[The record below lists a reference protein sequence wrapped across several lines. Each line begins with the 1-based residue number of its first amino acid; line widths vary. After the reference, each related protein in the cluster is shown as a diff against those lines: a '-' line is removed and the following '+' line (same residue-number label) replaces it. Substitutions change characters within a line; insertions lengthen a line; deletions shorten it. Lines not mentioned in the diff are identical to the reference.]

1 MGKPPR
7 YAASSPLM
15 SPPKYSSLRDK
26 WTWCAD
32 WLAVAVAI
40 ALPWS
45 TTGSLVLILLWWL
58 ARFAMGDHG
67 AVFHEAGTLAGGLPP
82 ALCALGAVGIL
93 WASVPWGECVNG
105 LSGFY
110 KLLAVPALLA
120 QFRRSERGTLVLV
133 GFAASCTVLMVASWG
148 LALLPGL
155 TWRGRDTNVPG
166 ILVRDYI
173 AQGQAF
179 TLCAFGICEV
189 AMRSW
194 CRGRLWLAFALL
206 LLSLA
211 FLANLL
217 YVTTS
222 RTAMVTIPI
231 LLVLFAGLRFGWRTT
246 VAPMLALTV
255 VSAVLIWQTSP
266 TLRQRLTET
275 FDQIRDYEPSGT
287 RTSAGER
294 LEYWRKSIMFIANAP
309 VLGHGT
315 GSIRE
320 QFRRAVVGD
329 TGPAALVAANPHN
342 QVFAVAIQLGLVGAA
357 LLLAMWGAHLLLFRG
372 SGTWA
377 TIGLIVVV
385 QNIIGSLFNS
395 HLFDFTQGWIY
406 VWGVGVLGGLW
417 LRDSHSARIAKS
429 VNAGTAWK
437 SNDTI
442 S

>member
-1 MGKPPR
+1 
-7 YAASSPLM
+7 M
-15 SPPKYSSLRDK
+15 SPPRYSSLRDK

-45 TTGSLVLILLWWL
+45 TTGSLVLILLWWV

-67 AVFHEAGTLAGGLPP
+67 AVFHEVGTLAGGLPP
-82 ALCALGAVGIL
+82 ALCALGTVGIL
-93 WASVPWGECVNG
+93 WSSASWGECVNG
-105 LSGFY
+105 LSAFY
-110 KLLAVPALLA
+110 KLLAIPALLA

-133 GFAASCTVLMVASWG
+133 GFAASCTVMMVGSWG

-155 TWRGRDTNVPG
+155 TWRGTRDTG
-166 ILVRDYI
+166 IVVHDYI
-173 AQGQAF
+173 SQGQVF
-179 TLCAFGICEV
+179 TLCAFGFCEV

-194 CRGRLWLAFALL
+194 RRGRRWLAFALL

-217 YVTTS
+217 YVTAS
-222 RTAMVTIPI
+222 RTAVVTIPV
-231 LLVLFAGLRFGWRTT
+231 LLVLFCGLRFGWRTT
-246 VAPMLALTV
+246 FAPMLALTV
-255 VSAVLIWQTSP
+255 VSAALIWQTSP
-266 TLRQRLTET
+266 TLRQRFTAT
-275 FDQIRDYEPSGT
+275 FDQIRDYEPSGA
-287 RTSAGER
+287 RTSVGER
-294 LEYWRKSIMFIANAP
+294 LEYWRKSMIFIASAP

-329 TGPAALVAANPHN
+329 TGLAALVAANPHN
-342 QVFAVAIQLGLVGAA
+342 QIFAVAIQLGLVGAA

-385 QNIIGSLFNS
+385 QNIISSLFNS

>member
-1 MGKPPR
+1 
-7 YAASSPLM
+7 M
-15 SPPKYSSLRDK
+15 SPPKSTALRDK
-26 WTWCAD
+26 WAWCAD

-58 ARFAMGDHG
+58 ARFGMGDHR

-93 WASVPWGECVNG
+93 WASAPWAECIDG

-120 QFRRSERGTLVLV
+120 QFRRSERGTLVVV
-133 GFAASCTVLMVASWG
+133 GFAASCIVLMVASWG

-155 TWRGRDTNVPG
+155 TWRGRNEDVPG

-179 TLCAFGICEV
+179 TLCAFGFCEV
-189 AMRSW
+189 GIRSW
-194 CRGRLWLAFALL
+194 RRGRHWLAFALL

-211 FLANLL
+211 FFANLF
-217 YVTTS
+217 YVTAS
-222 RTAMVTIPI
+222 RTALVTIPV
-231 LLVLFAGLRFGWRTT
+231 LLVLFGGLRFGWRIAF
-246 VAPMLALTV
+246 APMLALTV
-255 VSAVLIWQTSP
+255 VSAALIWQTSP
-266 TLRQRLTET
+266 TLRHRLTAIY
-275 FDQIRDYEPSGT
+275 DQIRDYEPSGA
-287 RTSAGER
+287 RTSAAER
-294 LEYWRKSIMFIANAP
+294 LEFWQKSIMIIADAP

-320 QFRRAVVGD
+320 QFRRVVSGD

-417 LRDSHSARIAKS
+417 LRDSHSAPIARH
-429 VNAGTAWK
+429 
-437 SNDTI
+437 
-442 S
+442 

>member
-1 MGKPPR
+1 
-7 YAASSPLM
+7 M
-15 SPPKYSSLRDK
+15 SPPKFRSLRDK

-45 TTGSLVLILLWWL
+45 TTGSLVLILLWWV

-67 AVFHEAGTLAGGLPP
+67 AVFREAGTLAGGLPA
-82 ALCALGAVGIL
+82 ALCALGALGVL
-93 WASVPWGECVNG
+93 WSSATWSECING
-105 LSGFY
+105 LAGFY
-110 KLLAVPALLA
+110 KLLAIPALLA

-133 GFAASCTVLMVASWG
+133 GFAASCTVMMAGSWG

-155 TWRGRDTNVPG
+155 TWRGTRDIG
-166 ILVRDYI
+166 IVVHDYI
-173 AQGQAF
+173 SQGQVF
-179 TLCAFGICEV
+179 TLCAFGFCEA

-194 CRGRLWLAFALL
+194 RRGRRWLAFALL
-206 LLSLA
+206 LLSLV

-217 YVTTS
+217 YVTAS
-222 RTAMVTIPI
+222 RTALVTIPV
-231 LLVLFAGLRFGWRTT
+231 LLVLFAGLRLGWRNTF
-246 VAPMLALTV
+246 ASMLALTV
-255 VSAVLIWQTSP
+255 VSAAVIWQTSP
-266 TLRQRLTET
+266 TLRERLTTT
-275 FDQIRDYEPSGT
+275 FDQIREYAPSGD
-287 RTSAGER
+287 RTSAAER
-294 LEYWRKSIMFIANAP
+294 LEFWRKSITIIASAP

-320 QFRRAVVGD
+320 QFRRVVVGD

-372 SGTWA
+372 SGMWA

-395 HLFDFTQGWIY
+395 HLFDFSQGWIY

-429 VNAGTAWK
+429 VEAGDGVENRMTRSAD
-437 SNDTI
+437 SDGQT
-442 S
+442 